1 MSTEE
6 LEVLQSL
13 FPHYRLWLISGE
25 VMPEAGQV
33 SPDFEEAS
41 RNLAGQNAGQRL
53 PQKQLNVGM
62 PEGPEER
69 SDDSEFKRD
78 TTEGKGYYF
87 HPPKL
92 RKSA

>member
-41 RNLAGQNAGQRL
+41 RNLAGQNAG
-53 PQKQLNVGM
+53 
-62 PEGPEER
+62 
-69 SDDSEFKRD
+69 
-78 TTEGKGYYF
+78 
-87 HPPKL
+87 
-92 RKSA
+92 